1 MRAKMFRRLA
11 GAALLALIL
20 AVSVP
25 ALAQGAGASITTDNA
40 LLVGLA
46 AETGFD
52 DVLWALA
59 VSSDGLVAAG
69 GGDDAPGAHAIYLWD
84 AATAAALPPLAGHD
98 GQVRALAFNDDGS
111 HLLSGGFDGAA
122 IIWDVETGAELLRL
136 DGAPV
141 WSAAF
146 SAGGDLIALGRGTTE
161 AGSAVIEV
169 VDTASGGVAAELP
182 LPDSLWPPFTVAFA
196 PDSAVVMTG
205 DFDGSL
211 LLWEWET
218 NIVNIVP
225 VMPDANYPIG
235 TAVYSPDGALAAA
248 AIGFVAPIGN
258 IINLVDM
265 EALALDNPPLTGHER
280 LVLGVSFHPDGGLLA
295 SGSEDGTVRLWDVA
309 QRREL
314 AALDHGSA
322 VLGVGFA
329 LDGSLLVSASRDGLV
344 RAWAAPG

>member
-1 MRAKMFRRLA
+1 MRDSFFKRVA
-11 GAALLALIL
+11 GAALLTLSLAIMSG
-20 AVSVP
+20 AVS
-25 ALAQGAGASITTDNA
+25 AQGVTITTDNA
-40 LLVGLA
+40 RLVGLA
-46 AETGFD
+46 AETAFD

-59 VSSDGLVAAG
+59 VSPAGLVAAG

-84 AATAAALPPLAGHD
+84 AAANAALPPLAGHD
-98 GQVRALAFNDDGS
+98 GQVRALAFNDSGS

-136 DGAPV
+136 HGDPV

-161 AGSAVIEV
+161 AGTAVIEV
-169 VDTASGGVAAELP
+169 VDTASGGMVAELA
-182 LPDSLWPPFTVAFA
+182 LTDSLWPPFTVAFA

-205 DFDGSL
+205 DFDGGL
-211 LLWEWET
+211 LLWEWRT
-218 NIVNIVP
+218 NAVSLIP
-225 VMPDANYPIG
+225 VVPDANYPIS
-235 TAVYSPDGALAAA
+235 TAIYSPDGALAATA
-248 AIGFVAPIGN
+248 VGFVAPIGN
-258 IINLVDM
+258 IISLVDLD
-265 EALALDNPPLTGHER
+265 ALAVANPPLIGHER
-280 LVLGVSFHPDGGLLA
+280 LVLGAAFGPDGDLLA
-295 SGSEDGTVRLWDVA
+295 SAGEDGTVRLWDVA

-344 RAWAAPG
+344 RAWSASN